1 MRFNNN
7 DNYGFI
13 LYQDALNDM
22 FSFHKGQV
30 DKCGEPYYLHPL
42 RIAAHFQE
50 LNDADAAIVACL
62 HDLVEDTSCSLGYLE
77 DRYPESIVD
86 AVDAIT
92 RREGEQYKQYIRR
105 CIKNDIARRVKK
117 QDVLD
122 NLRPDRTW
130 KDAPLSRYYWTLAAI
145 DGTSRGVREKF

>member
-1 MRFNNN
+1 MRFNDNG
-7 DNYGFI
+7 NYGFV

-22 FSFHKGQV
+22 FSFHEGQV

-42 RIAAHFQE
+42 CIAAHFQE

-62 HDLVEDTSCSLGYLE
+62 HDLVEDTSCSLEYLE

-92 RREGEQYKQYIRR
+92 RREGETYRQYIKRL
-105 CIKNDIARRVKK
+105 CHNNIARKVKI
-117 QDVLD
+117 QDIKD
-122 NLRPDRTW
+122 NLRKDRLW
-130 KDAPLSRYYWTLAAI
+130 VDAPIDRYYRALGWIQAYEL
-145 DGTSRGVREKF
+145 SMK

>member
-1 MRFNNN
+1 MRFNDNG
-7 DNYGFI
+7 NYGFV

-22 FSFHKGQV
+22 FSFHEGQV

-62 HDLVEDTSCSLGYLE
+62 HDLVEDTSCSLEYLE

-92 RREGEQYKQYIRR
+92 RRKEEQYKQYIRR
-105 CIKNDIARRVKK
+105 CVKDDIARRVKK

-130 KDAPLSRYYWTLAAI
+130 KDAPFSRYYWTLAAI
-145 DGTSRGVREKF
+145 DGTERGIREQF

>member
-1 MRFNNN
+1 MYFNDE
-7 DNYGFI
+7 DNLGFH
-13 LYQDALNDM
+13 LYREALNDM
-22 FSFHKGQV
+22 FDFHRGQV

-50 LNDADAAIVACL
+50 LNDADGAIVAAL
-62 HDLVEDTSCSLGYLE
+62 HDLIEDTVCTFTYLE
-77 DRYPESIVD
+77 YHYPDYIID

-92 RREGEQYKQYIRR
+92 RRENEQYKQYIRR

-145 DGTSRGVREKF
+145 DGTERGVREQY

>member
-1 MRFNNN
+1 MRFNDN
-7 DNYGFI
+7 DNYGFV

-22 FSFHKGQV
+22 FSFHERQV

-62 HDLVEDTSCSLGYLE
+62 HSLVEDTSCSLGYLE
-77 DRYPESIVD
+77 DRYPEGIVD

-92 RREGEQYKQYIRR
+92 RREDETYRQYIKRLCR
-105 CIKNDIARRVKK
+105 NDIARRVKVEDIK
-117 QDVLD
+117 D
-122 NLRPDRTW
+122 NLRSERIFTG
-130 KDAPLSRYYWTLAAI
+130 APLDRYYRTLGWI
-145 DGTSRGVREKF
+145 REYELTGKFE